1 MSLANT
7 DEERNLIS
15 FSFNKLIRN
24 FDTNDRNNLIN
35 VIGSWAAAL
44 GVSKDITGIDIKM
57 ISTFITNQFGNL
69 SLEEIEY
76 AVSLSL
82 ANKLNCDAQLYGK
95 GLNVAYVGNILS
107 AYIQYKRV
115 NLADVNYKLQNKP
128 IEKNVITPEQK
139 MNICKETLVICYR
152 DWQENGNNIGIL
164 HSLYN
169 DFKRIGLFKGC
180 ITQEDINKSVEYGKA
195 ASFDFISKYKA
206 IGDTS
211 NKQDSIVVQQR
222 FARNY
227 IIAIYFSKNSLN
239 SILEKLTIDKF
250 S

>member
-82 ANKLNCDAQLYGK
+82 ANKLNCFYHYYQ
-95 GLNVAYVGNILS
+95 
-107 AYIQYKRV
+107 
-115 NLADVNYKLQNKP
+115 
-128 IEKNVITPEQK
+128 
-139 MNICKETLVICYR
+139 
-152 DWQENGNNIGIL
+152 
-164 HSLYN
+164 
-169 DFKRIGLFKGC
+169 
-180 ITQEDINKSVEYGKA
+180 
-195 ASFDFISKYKA
+195 SF
-206 IGDTS
+206 
-211 NKQDSIVVQQR
+211 
-222 FARNY
+222 
-227 IIAIYFSKNSLN
+227 L
-239 SILEKLTIDKF
+239 LTY
-250 S
+250 